1 MNIWRINL
9 KSASRNKVNPR
20 RFCLDNNIVG
30 VGWRINE
37 ETKSFTWA
45 EYYSIAQ
52 KLYNDNSWKT
62 ALNAIKNRMKI
73 NDLVWTRDEQNNYYL
88 GRITGN
94 WKYQAQKENLE
105 ADIVNIR
112 ECDWVKIGTIN
123 SVPGKLINSFIP
135 ARTVQKVNDISVKIY
150 SQSVYNELKNKEIY
164 KLEEVEVNDI
174 FSLLSSD
181 DCEDLIGVYL
191 QLEKNYLL
199 IPSSCKND
207 TMNYEFELKHKKSGR
222 SAVVQVKNGYVNLNS
237 EDYNNI
243 DAEVFL
249 FTTKGQYLGKR
260 KDNIHLIEPGKILE
274 FIEKNENILPYKI
287 QFWIKKLK
295 TTTIPINK

>member
-9 KSASRNKVNPR
+9 KSASRNNVNPR

-37 ETKSFTWA
+37 ETKSFTWE

-62 ALNAIKNRMKI
+62 ALNAIKNQMKI

-88 GRITGN
+88 GRIIGN

-249 FTTKGQYLGKR
+249 FTTKGHYLGKR
-260 KDNIHLIEPGKILE
+260 KENIHLIEPGKILE

-287 QFWIKKLK
+287 QFWMKKLK
-295 TTTIPINK
+295 TTAIPINK